1 MSLQAF
7 REEYTECLLSR
18 FWEQWAGLGLFAAG
32 TAPEVKAD
40 KLVAVIDPE
49 ALLLASW
56 ELGRMDPRLY
66 DEVLSWLVSHGE
78 AINLKRLGNLARQQP
93 ELDRSL
99 LGAPAAWLLKI
110 SGDSRWKRL
119 AGISRPERPAAFF
132 LDPHGQPLPGWGE
145 QDPAFQRAGWLRG
158 PVHLRDL
165 NTGISTKSAATLW
178 LRLRYLFGLNI
189 RADVIVY
196 LLTHDSA
203 HPSELSRGVHYSQPS
218 LFRVC
223 QEMES
228 SGLVHSFRQGNQRRY
243 QLKSEHW
250 QTFLGTRPVRWV
262 NWAAQFRFHQYMWRF
277 LYGRNWTGVSTYLQA
292 SELRAAL
299 QESLRIGGILELPAE
314 FQSVFDLPGEAF
326 LTPATSRLRDFAME

>member
-1 MSLQAF
+1 MSLQTF
-7 REEYTECLLSR
+7 REEYTECFLSR
-18 FWEQWAGLGLFAAG
+18 LWRQWAALGVFAAG
-32 TAPEVKAD
+32 TAPEVNAD
-40 KLVAVIDPE
+40 QEIAVIDPE

-56 ELGRMDPRLY
+56 ELGRLDPRLY

-78 AINLKRLGNLARQQP
+78 VINLQRLGNLARRQP

-99 LGAPAAWLLKI
+99 VAAPAAWLFNTF
-110 SGDSRWKRL
+110 GDTRWKRL

-158 PVHLRDL
+158 PVRLRDL
-165 NTGISTKSAATLW
+165 STGVSTKSAATLW

-203 HPSELSRGVHYSQPS
+203 HPSELSRGVHFSQPS

-223 QEMES
+223 QELES

-243 QLKSEHW
+243 RLMPERW
-250 QTFLGTRPVRWV
+250 RDFLGTGPVRWV
-262 NWAAQFRFHQYMWRF
+262 NWAAQLHFHQHMWRF
-277 LYGRNWTGVSTYLQA
+277 LYGRDWTGVSTYLQA

-299 QESLRIGGILELPAE
+299 QEALYIKEIRELPAE
-314 FQSVFDLPGEAF
+314 FHNVFDLPGEAF
-326 LTPATSRLRDFAME
+326 LAPATARLREFAVE